1 MKIKALSL
9 GYVSTNTYFLSKGK
23 QMIIIDPCLNP
34 GNDASPLL
42 QASADYDLQAILL
55 THGHFDHIS
64 GVDALV
70 AEHQCPVYMPEKELN
85 YLKDPQLNLS
95 DQLPEP
101 VIIESDVIGIS
112 SGTLELGD
120 FVFEVLDTYGH
131 TLGSV
136 SYKIGTDVFDGDFI
150 FRGSVG
156 RTDFINGSM
165 PLMITYVKDFVAQYE
180 DAGLTLYPGH
190 GPKTTLDIEMIYN
203 PYVKEMLKQK

>member
-1 MKIKALSL
+1 MKVKALSL

-34 GNDASPLL
+34 GNDPSPLL
-42 QASADYDLQAILL
+42 TASEGYDVLAILL

-70 AEHQCPVYMPEKELN
+70 AAYDCPVYMPKKELN
-85 YLKDPQLNLS
+85 YLKDTKLNLS
-95 DQLPEP
+95 NQTNEP
-101 VIIESDVIGIS
+101 VLIQSDVTGIEA
-112 SGTLELGD
+112 GLLTVGD
-120 FVFEVLDTYGH
+120 FTFEVLNTYGH

-165 PLMITYVKDFVAQYE
+165 PLMIEHVKAFVAEYE
-180 DAGLTLYPGH
+180 NDNITLYPGH

-203 PYVKEMLKQK
+203 PYVKEMLKQ